1 MPTSPQ
7 SQKLLIAAAVL
18 VVVVLFFLAAFV
30 KRRSSR
36 GAPGDFASLLAKE
49 NVQAA
54 AQVQGTSSEHDAS
67 AALEDTKSAL
77 RTVTAYGRRIV
88 NLAWALFAG
97 FFCLVCTVFVLV
109 SFTSPEG
116 PSWGSTAFFFALGGL
131 AGWFSRVQWRSFRA
145 PNSAHLRAM
154 DEERWFLRWLEHF
167 RK

>member
-36 GAPGDFASLLAKE
+36 GAPGDFATLLAKE

-54 AQVQGTSSEHDAS
+54 AQAHGTSSEHDAS

-77 RTVTAYGRRIV
+77 RTVTAYGRRFMDLV
-88 NLAWALFAG
+88 GALFAG
-97 FFCLVCTVFVLV
+97 FFCMTCLVFLLV
-109 SFTSPEG
+109 DLLSLDG
-116 PSWGSTAFFFALGGL
+116 PSWVSATAHTAIGALAVWFA
-131 AGWFSRVQWRSFRA
+131 RVQWRSFRA
-145 PNSAHLRAM
+145 PTSAHLRAM
-154 DEERWFLRWLEHF
+154 EEERWFLRWLEHF